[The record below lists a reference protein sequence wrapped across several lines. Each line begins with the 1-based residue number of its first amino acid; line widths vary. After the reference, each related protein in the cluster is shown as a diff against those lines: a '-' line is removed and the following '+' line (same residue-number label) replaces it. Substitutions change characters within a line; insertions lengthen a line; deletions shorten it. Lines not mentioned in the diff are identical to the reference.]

1 VRLEPA
7 DGRLAIR
14 SRPAGASVL
23 IDTRYVGQTPLEI
36 DVTPG
41 KEHELQLSKAGYEAA
56 SRKVSVASG
65 ELKALDLAL
74 PAQEGVVR
82 FKVEPAD
89 AELFVDGSGR
99 GKVPGE
105 LRLSAVEHDIEI
117 RRDGLE
123 PFRTRI
129 LPRPGFPQ
137 EVQAALK
144 RREAAPAAGLI
155 RAKNGYELKL
165 IAPGSFSMGSSRR
178 EQGRRSNE
186 TLRPVRLTRTFY
198 MGTRE
203 VTNREFREFAAT
215 HTSGAFKNQDLNR
228 DDLPAVMVAWEQ
240 AALFCN
246 WLSVRESLRQYTSR
260 KIAVAARTSG

>member
-1 VRLEPA
+1 MKPQPE
-7 DGRLAIR
+7 
-14 SRPAGASVL
+14 GA
-23 IDTRYVGQTPLEI
+23 
-36 DVTPG
+36 
-41 KEHELQLSKAGYEAA
+41 
-56 SRKVSVASG
+56 VASG
-65 ELKALDLAL
+65 ELKALDLVCL
-74 PAQEGVVR
+74 PGGRGPIQSRTRGCR
-82 FKVEPAD
+82 T
-89 AELFVDGSGR
+89 LVDGGAG

-105 LRLSAVEHDIEI
+105 LRLSAARTCIEI

-186 TLRPVRLTRTFY
+186 TLRPVRLTRAFY

-246 WLSVRESLRQYTSR
+246 WLSVRESLSPVYIQKDGR
-260 KIAVAARTSG
+260 VAAADLGKRHRLPTEAEWSFAPASNTGRSMGRPPVEETTRMRPPRGY